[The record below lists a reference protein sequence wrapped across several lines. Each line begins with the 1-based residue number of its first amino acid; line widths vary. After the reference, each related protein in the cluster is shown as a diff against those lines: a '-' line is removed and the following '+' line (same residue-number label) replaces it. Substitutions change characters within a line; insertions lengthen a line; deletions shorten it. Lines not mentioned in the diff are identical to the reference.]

1 MCFEIQRSSV
11 PSRVWLW
18 TMKSR
23 FNLAHRVTDEVRD
36 VDGLAQLF
44 FEAAET
50 EKRMP
55 RAVDHRVK
63 GCWPEYPDD
72 PNLAFGYND
81 AIVSV
86 GPADAKMVT
95 RYDLA
100 LEVSS
105 LLEPDDRLLVWIAA
119 HSAARRARGARW
131 KAIAKQIGVHPT
143 TAKRRFERA
152 ILGLWYRL

>member
-1 MCFEIQRSSV
+1 MSESKSLLMTQSRFSLG
-11 PSRVWLW
+11 SRV
-18 TMKSR
+18 K
-23 FNLAHRVTDEVRD
+23 AEVKD

-50 EKRMP
+50 ETRLP

-72 PNLAFGYND
+72 PSLAFGYND
-81 AIVSV
+81 AVVSKARSD
-86 GPADAKMVT
+86 PKQIT

-100 LEVSS
+100 LEVSA

-131 KAIAKQIGVHPT
+131 KAIAKQIGVHPS

-152 ILGLWYRL
+152 ILGLWYSL

>member
-1 MCFEIQRSSV
+1 
-11 PSRVWLW
+11 
-18 TMKSR
+18 MKSR
-23 FNLAHRVTDEVRD
+23 FNLADRVKDEVRD

-72 PNLAFGYND
+72 PGLAFGYND
-81 AIVSV
+81 AVVSKARSD
-86 GPADAKMVT
+86 PKQIT

-105 LLEPDDRLLVWIAA
+105 LLDPDDRLLVWIAA
-119 HSAARRARGARW
+119 HSAARMARGARW

>member
-1 MCFEIQRSSV
+1 
-11 PSRVWLW
+11 
-18 TMKSR
+18 MKSR
-23 FNLAHRVTDEVRD
+23 FNLADRVKDEVRD

-105 LLEPDDRLLVWIAA
+105 LLDSDERLLVWVAA

-152 ILGLWYRL
+152 ILGLWYKL

>member
-1 MCFEIQRSSV
+1 MPENGLMM
-11 PSRVWLW
+11 PSRFSLRSR
-18 TMKSR
+18 MKAE
-23 FNLAHRVTDEVRD
+23 AHD
-36 VDGLAQLF
+36 VDGLVQLF

-50 EKRMP
+50 ERRMP

-81 AIVSV
+81 AVVSV
-86 GPADAKMVT
+86 GPANAREVT

-100 LEVSS
+100 LEAAI
-105 LLEPDDRLLVWIAA
+105 LLDAEERALVWAAA
-119 HSAARRARGARW
+119 HSAARRRRGARW
-131 KAIAKQIGVHPT
+131 KAIARRMGVHPS

-152 ILGLWYRL
+152 MLGLWYRL

>member
-1 MCFEIQRSSV
+1 MPRSESH
-11 PSRVWLW
+11 L
-18 TMKSR
+18 TMPSR
-23 FNLAHRVTDEVRD
+23 FNLRSRVKAEAHD
-36 VDGLAQLF
+36 VDGLVHLF

-50 EKRMP
+50 ERRMP

-81 AIVSV
+81 AVVSV
-86 GPADAKMVT
+86 GPANAREVT

-100 LEVSS
+100 LEAAI
-105 LLEPDDRLLVWIAA
+105 LLDADERALVWAAA
-119 HSAARRARGARW
+119 HSAARRRRGARW
-131 KAIAKQIGVHPT
+131 KAIARRMGVHPS

-152 ILGLWYRL
+152 MLGLWYRL

>member
-1 MCFEIQRSSV
+1 MMASRSSLR
-11 PSRVWLW
+11 SRV
-18 TMKSR
+18 KAE
-23 FNLAHRVTDEVRD
+23 AHD
-36 VDGLAQLF
+36 VDGLVQLF

-50 EKRMP
+50 ERRMP

-81 AIVSV
+81 AVVSV
-86 GPADAKMVT
+86 GPANAKEVT

-100 LEVSS
+100 LEAAI
-105 LLEPDDRLLVWIAA
+105 LLDADERALVWAAA
-119 HSAARRARGARW
+119 HSAARRRRGARW
-131 KAIAKQIGVHPT
+131 KAIARRMGVHPS

-152 ILGLWYRL
+152 MLGLWYRL

>member
-1 MCFEIQRSSV
+1 MSRSESRSMM
-11 PSRVWLW
+11 PFRFSLRSRV
-18 TMKSR
+18 KAE
-23 FNLAHRVTDEVRD
+23 AHD
-36 VDGLAQLF
+36 VDGLVQLF

-50 EKRMP
+50 ERRMP

-63 GCWPEYPDD
+63 GCWPE
-72 PNLAFGYND
+72 AS
-81 AIVSV
+81 I
-86 GPADAKMVT
+86 
-95 RYDLA
+95 
-100 LEVSS
+100 
-105 LLEPDDRLLVWIAA
+105 LLEPDERTLVWAAA